1 MSLCLGEAFCI
12 GKGDLELGPLRCIL
26 LQYRLMPGM
35 DSAHLALCSATGATG
50 ILHLNSL
57 LPPRLYF
64 LNHSKAGNGP

>member
-35 DSAHLALCSATGATG
+35 DSAHLALCSATGAHRISTSE
-50 ILHLNSL
+50 LTPSTTAV
-57 LPPRLYF
+57 F
-64 LNHSKAGNGP
+64 S